1 MVKVNLMQKNKT
13 GFEIK
18 GFTRIINSFQGI
30 RVGIIGDV
38 ILDHYVLGNVD
49 RISPEAPIPILN
61 VREESFILGGAA
73 NVAANLTA
81 LGGRAI
87 LVGSIGDD
95 IAGSIVMQK
104 LAHHHID
111 RSFILKL
118 SRHPTVQKT

>member
-111 RSFILKL
+111 R
-118 SRHPTVQKT
+118 